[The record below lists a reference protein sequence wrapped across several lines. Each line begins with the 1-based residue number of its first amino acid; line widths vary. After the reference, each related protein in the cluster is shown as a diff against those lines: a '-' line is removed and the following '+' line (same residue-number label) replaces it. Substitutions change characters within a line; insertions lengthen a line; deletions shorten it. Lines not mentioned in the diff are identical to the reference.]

1 MEESQGYQIMDIEQ
15 VIFPFIMAVITN
27 SVMIVIIYFLRKI
40 PAFANL
46 FSVWFM
52 VILYLFCVLRIF
64 LPIEFPGIQIK
75 LEDYTVYSAVFE
87 PLIIYDDVHFLSHPS
102 VIAWVIIG
110 VWIAGVVILGIRSLV
125 KHKSFKKYLLA
136 NGDYSTDEERA
147 VFDQVAKETLKSVKN
162 VSLRKTDAIDRT
174 VVIGLIHHTVLIPDK
189 VYAENELQMILRHEC
204 MHIKDKDLWIKLLV
218 QIYCCFFWWNPF
230 AYLLKK
236 DLDLTLEMKCDLNTI
251 KAFSDK
257 EKLQYVETLKN
268 QSVSKK
274 QKNIPF
280 VVSAE
285 LVGGK
290 NKDKLLARI
299 KKLLAT
305 PPNKVKQLAI
315 NFLAAALLLL
325 VFTSSFVFIWQPNF
339 RKDEL
344 EEEYYELAED
354 GEIADENNAYLVR
367 QSDGNYLFFFSD
379 FPPEP
384 ISKEEV
390 EQGMYKDYPIYEK

>member
-1 MEESQGYQIMDIEQ
+1 MDIEQ
-15 VIFPFIMAVITN
+15 LIFPFIMAVITN
-27 SVMIVIIYFLRKI
+27 SIMIVITYFLRKI

-64 LPIEFPGIQIK
+64 LPIEFPGIQVK
-75 LEDYTVYSAVFE
+75 LEDNTVYTTLIE
-87 PLIIYDDVHFLSHPS
+87 PLIKYDSIHSVHSPS
-102 VIAWVIIG
+102 ALAWIIMG
-110 VWIAGVVILGIRSLV
+110 VWLGGIVVLGIRSLV
-125 KHKSFKKYLLA
+125 IHKYFKKYLLA
-136 NGDYSTDEERA
+136 NGDYSTEEERA
-147 VFDQVAKETLKSVKN
+147 LFSEVATEVLKTDKDVC
-162 VSLRKTDAIDRT
+162 LRKTDVILGT
-174 VVIGLIHHTVLIPDK
+174 VVIGLIRKTVLIPDK
-189 VYAENELQMILRHEC
+189 AYSDNELRMIFRHEC
-204 MHIKDKDLWIKLLV
+204 MHIKDKDLWIKLLI
-218 QIYCCFFWWNPF
+218 QIYCCIFWWNPI

-315 NFLAAALLLL
+315 NLLAAALLLL